1 MKDITLLVMAA
12 GMGSRYG
19 GLKQLESI
27 GPNQETIIDYS
38 IFDAIRAGFTKVVF
52 IIRKDFELVFKE
64 KISNKFSGKI
74 KVEYAFQDINFLPE
88 GYSCPNNREKPWGT
102 AHAIL
107 SAQDL
112 IHEPFVVINGDD
124 FYGMNTFK
132 VIADYYNNGSDGF
145 SMVSFQL
152 GNTLSSNGSVSR
164 GLCTVVNNKLE
175 TVVETH
181 GLKRIDNHIIGD
193 SQIVAEIRHPVSM
206 NVWGFT
212 PRLFK
217 DLNVMFVDF
226 LEREGAQLKSE
237 YLIPTV
243 VNNLI
248 QSKKEDVFVLNSNEA
263 WFGVTYPEDRDFV
276 MNEILKLIENDR
288 YPHKLF

>member
-27 GPNQETIIDYS
+27 GPNEETIIDYS
-38 IFDAIRAGFTKVVF
+38 IFDAIRAGFNKVVF

-112 IHEPFVVINGDD
+112 IHEPFIVINGDD

-132 VIADYYNNGSDGF
+132 VVADYYNNGSDGF

-164 GLCTVVNNKLE
+164 GICTVVNNKLE

-181 GLKRIDNHIIGD
+181 GLKRTDSQIIGD
-193 SQIVAEIRHPVSM
+193 SQIVADSRDPVSM

-212 PRLFK
+212 PRLFNY
-217 DLNVMFVDF
+217 LNVMFVDF
-226 LEREGAQLKSE
+226 LEREGSQLKSE

-248 QSKKEDVFVLNSNEA
+248 QSKKEDVFVLNSDEA
-263 WFGVTYPEDRDFV
+263 WFGVTYQEDRDFV
-276 MNEILKLIENDR
+276 MNEILKLIENGR

>member
-52 IIRKDFELVFKE
+52 IIRKDFEMVFKE

-88 GYSCPNNREKPWGT
+88 GYSCPENREKPWGT

-107 SAQDL
+107 SAQNL
-112 IHEPFVVINGDD
+112 INEPFVVINGDD

-132 VIADYYNNGSDGF
+132 VVADYYNNGSDGF

-164 GLCTVVNNKLE
+164 GICNIINDKLE

-181 GLKRIDNHIIGD
+181 GLKRSNNQIIGD
-193 SQIVAEIRHPVSM
+193 NQIVVGDAAPVSM

-217 DLNVMFVDF
+217 YLNVMFVDF
-226 LEREGAQLKSE
+226 LEREGTQLKSE

-248 QSKKEDVFVLNSNEA
+248 QSKKEDVFVLNSDEA
-263 WFGVTYPEDRDFV
+263 WFGVTYQEDRDFV
-276 MNEILKLIENDR
+276 MNEILKLIKNNR
-288 YPHKLF
+288 YPQKIF

>member
-52 IIRKDFELVFKE
+52 IIRKDFEMVFKE

-88 GYSCPNNREKPWGT
+88 GYSCPENREKPWGT

-107 SAQDL
+107 SAQNL
-112 IHEPFVVINGDD
+112 INEPFVVINGDD

-132 VIADYYNNGSDGF
+132 VVADYYNNGSDGF

-164 GLCTVVNNKLE
+164 GICNIIYDKLE

-181 GLKRIDNHIIGD
+181 GLKRSNNQIIGD
-193 SQIVAEIRHPVSM
+193 NQIVVGDAAPVSM

-217 DLNVMFVDF
+217 YLNVMFVDF
-226 LEREGAQLKSE
+226 LEREGTQLKSE

-248 QSKKEDVFVLNSNEA
+248 QSKKEDVFVLNSDEA
-263 WFGVTYPEDRDFV
+263 WFGVTYQEDRDFV
-276 MNEILKLIENDR
+276 MNEILKLIKNNR
-288 YPHKLF
+288 YPQKIF

>member
-27 GPNQETIIDYS
+27 GPNEETIIDYS

-88 GYSCPNNREKPWGT
+88 GYFCPNNREKPWGT

-112 IHEPFVVINGDD
+112 IHEPFIVINGDD

-132 VIADYYNNGSDGF
+132 VVADYYNNGSDGF

-164 GLCTVVNNKLE
+164 GICTVVNNKLE

-181 GLKRIDNHIIGD
+181 GLKRIDSQIIGD
-193 SQIVAEIRHPVSM
+193 SQIVADSRDPVSM

-212 PRLFK
+212 PRLFNY
-217 DLNVMFVDF
+217 LNVMFVDF
-226 LEREGAQLKSE
+226 LEREGSQLKSE

-248 QSKKEDVFVLNSNEA
+248 QSKEEDVFVLNSDEA
-263 WFGVTYPEDRDFV
+263 WFGVTYQEDRDFV
-276 MNEILKLIENDR
+276 MNEILKLIENGR

>member
-27 GPNQETIIDYS
+27 GPNEETIIDYS

-112 IHEPFVVINGDD
+112 IHEPFIVINGDD

-132 VIADYYNNGSDGF
+132 VVADYYNNGSDGF

-164 GLCTVVNNKLE
+164 GICTVVNNKLE

-181 GLKRIDNHIIGD
+181 GLKRIDSQIIGD
-193 SQIVAEIRHPVSM
+193 SQIVADSRDPVSM

-212 PRLFK
+212 PRLFNY
-217 DLNVMFVDF
+217 LNVMFVDF
-226 LEREGAQLKSE
+226 LEREGSQLKSE

-248 QSKKEDVFVLNSNEA
+248 QSKEEDVFVLNSDEA
-263 WFGVTYPEDRDFV
+263 WFGVTYQEDRDFV
-276 MNEILKLIENDR
+276 MNEILKLIENGR

>member
-27 GPNQETIIDYS
+27 GPNEETIIDYS

-74 KVEYAFQDINFLPE
+74 KVEYAFQDIKFLPE

-112 IHEPFVVINGDD
+112 IHEPFIVINGDD

-132 VIADYYNNGSDGF
+132 VVADYYNNGSDGF

-164 GLCTVVNNKLE
+164 GICTVVNNKLE

-181 GLKRIDNHIIGD
+181 GLKRIDSQIIGD
-193 SQIVAEIRHPVSM
+193 SQIVADSRDPVSM

-212 PRLFK
+212 PRLFNY
-217 DLNVMFVDF
+217 LNVMFVDF
-226 LEREGAQLKSE
+226 LEREGSQLKSE

-248 QSKKEDVFVLNSNEA
+248 QSKEEDVFVLNSDEA
-263 WFGVTYPEDRDFV
+263 WFGVTYQEDRDFV
-276 MNEILKLIENDR
+276 MNEILKLIENGR

>member
-52 IIRKDFELVFKE
+52 IIRKDFEMVFKE

-88 GYSCPNNREKPWGT
+88 GYSCPENREKPWGT

-107 SAQDL
+107 SAQNL
-112 IHEPFVVINGDD
+112 INEPFVVINGDD

-132 VIADYYNNGSDGF
+132 VVADYYNNGSDDF

-152 GNTLSSNGSVSR
+152 GNTLSLNGSVSR
-164 GLCTVVNNKLE
+164 GICNIINDKLE

-181 GLKRIDNHIIGD
+181 GLNRSNNQIIGD
-193 SQIVAEIRHPVSM
+193 NQIVVGDAAPVSM

-217 DLNVMFVDF
+217 YLNVMFVDF
-226 LEREGAQLKSE
+226 LEKEGTQLKSE

-243 VNNLI
+243 INNLI
-248 QSKKEDVFVLNSNEA
+248 QSKKEDVFVLNSDEA
-263 WFGVTYPEDRDFV
+263 WFGVTYQEDRDFV
-276 MNEILKLIENDR
+276 MNEILKLIKNNR

>member
-52 IIRKDFELVFKE
+52 IIRKDFEMVFKE

-88 GYSCPNNREKPWGT
+88 GYFCPENREKPWGT

-107 SAQDL
+107 SAQNL
-112 IHEPFVVINGDD
+112 INEPFVVINGDD

-132 VIADYYNNGSDGF
+132 VVADYYNNGSDDF

-164 GLCTVVNNKLE
+164 GICNIINDKLE

-181 GLKRIDNHIIGD
+181 GLKRSNNQIIGD
-193 SQIVAEIRHPVSM
+193 NQIVVGDAAPVSM

-217 DLNVMFVDF
+217 YLNVMFVDF
-226 LEREGAQLKSE
+226 LEKEGTQLKSE

-243 VNNLI
+243 INNLI
-248 QSKKEDVFVLNSNEA
+248 QSKKEDVFVLNSDEA
-263 WFGVTYPEDRDFV
+263 WFGVTYQEDRDFV
-276 MNEILKLIENDR
+276 MNEILKLIKNNR

>member
-52 IIRKDFELVFKE
+52 IIRKDFEMVFKE

-88 GYSCPNNREKPWGT
+88 GYSCPENREKPWGT

-107 SAQDL
+107 SAQNL
-112 IHEPFVVINGDD
+112 INEPFVVINGDD

-132 VIADYYNNGSDGF
+132 VVADYYNNGSDGF

-164 GLCTVVNNKLE
+164 GICNIINDKLE

-181 GLKRIDNHIIGD
+181 GLKKSNNQIIGD
-193 SQIVAEIRHPVSM
+193 NQIIVGDAAPVSM

-217 DLNVMFVDF
+217 YLNVMFVDF
-226 LEREGAQLKSE
+226 LEKEGTQLKSE

-248 QSKKEDVFVLNSNEA
+248 QSKKEDVFVLNSDEA
-263 WFGVTYPEDRDFV
+263 WFGVTYQEDRDFV
-276 MNEILKLIENDR
+276 MNEILKLIQNNR

>member
-1 MKDITLLVMAA
+1 M
-12 GMGSRYG
+12 
-19 GLKQLESI
+19 
-27 GPNQETIIDYS
+27 
-38 IFDAIRAGFTKVVF
+38 
-52 IIRKDFELVFKE
+52 VFKE

-88 GYSCPNNREKPWGT
+88 GYSCPENREKPWGT

-107 SAQDL
+107 SAQNL
-112 IHEPFVVINGDD
+112 INEPFVVINGDD

-132 VIADYYNNGSDGF
+132 VVADYYNNGSDGF

-164 GLCTVVNNKLE
+164 GICNIINDKLE

-181 GLKRIDNHIIGD
+181 GLKRSNNQIIGD
-193 SQIVAEIRHPVSM
+193 NQIIVGDAAPVSM

-217 DLNVMFVDF
+217 YLNVMFVDF
-226 LEREGAQLKSE
+226 LEREGTQLKSE

-248 QSKKEDVFVLNSNEA
+248 QSKKEDVFVLNSDEA
-263 WFGVTYPEDRDFV
+263 WFGVTYQEDRDFV
-276 MNEILKLIENDR
+276 MNEILKLIKNNR
-288 YPHKLF
+288 YPQKIF

>member
-27 GPNQETIIDYS
+27 GPNEETIIDYS

-74 KVEYAFQDINFLPE
+74 KVEYALQDINFLPE

-112 IHEPFVVINGDD
+112 IHEPFIVINGDD

-132 VIADYYNNGSDGF
+132 VVADYYNNVSDGF

-181 GLKRIDNHIIGD
+181 GLKRINNHIIGD
-193 SQIVAEIRHPVSM
+193 SQIVADSRDPVSM

-212 PRLFK
+212 PKLFNY
-217 DLNVMFVDF
+217 LNEMFVDF
-226 LEREGAQLKSE
+226 LEREGSQLKSE

-248 QSKKEDVFVLNSNEA
+248 QSKEEDVFVLNSDEA
-263 WFGVTYPEDRDFV
+263 WFGVTYQEDRDFV
-276 MNEILKLIENDR
+276 MNEILKLIENGR
-288 YPHKLF
+288 YPTKLF

>member
-52 IIRKDFELVFKE
+52 IIRKDFEMVFKE

-88 GYSCPNNREKPWGT
+88 GYSCPENREKPWGT

-107 SAQDL
+107 SAQNL
-112 IHEPFVVINGDD
+112 INEPFVVINGDD

-132 VIADYYNNGSDGF
+132 VVADYYNNGSDGF

-164 GLCTVVNNKLE
+164 GICNIINDKLE

-181 GLKRIDNHIIGD
+181 GLKRSNNQIIGD
-193 SQIVAEIRHPVSM
+193 NQIVVGDAAPVSM

-217 DLNVMFVDF
+217 YLNVMFVDF
-226 LEREGAQLKSE
+226 LEKEGAQLKSE

-248 QSKKEDVFVLNSNEA
+248 QSKKEDVFVLNSDEA
-263 WFGVTYPEDRDFV
+263 WFGVTYQEDRDFV
-276 MNEILKLIENDR
+276 MNEILKLIKNNR
-288 YPHKLF
+288 YPQKIF

>member
-52 IIRKDFELVFKE
+52 IIRKDFEMVFKE

-88 GYSCPNNREKPWGT
+88 GYSCPENREKPWGT

-107 SAQDL
+107 SAQNL
-112 IHEPFVVINGDD
+112 INEPFVVINGDD

-132 VIADYYNNGSDGF
+132 VVADYYNKGSDGF

-164 GLCTVVNNKLE
+164 GICTAVNHKLE

-181 GLKRIDNHIIGD
+181 GLKRSNNQIIGD
-193 SQIVAEIRHPVSM
+193 NQIVVGDAAPVSM

-212 PRLFK
+212 PRLFEY
-217 DLNVMFVDF
+217 LNVMFVDF
-226 LEREGAQLKSE
+226 LEKEGTQLKSE

-243 VNNLI
+243 INNLI
-248 QSKKEDVFVLNSNEA
+248 QSKKEDVFVLNSDEA
-263 WFGVTYPEDRDFV
+263 WFGVTYQEDRDFV
-276 MNEILKLIENDR
+276 MNEILKLIKNNR

>member
-27 GPNQETIIDYS
+27 GPNEETIIDYS

-74 KVEYAFQDINFLPE
+74 KVEYAFQDIKFLPE

-112 IHEPFVVINGDD
+112 IHEPFIVINGDD

-132 VIADYYNNGSDGF
+132 VVADYYNNGSDGF

-181 GLKRIDNHIIGD
+181 GLKRIDSHIIGD
-193 SQIVAEIRHPVSM
+193 SKIVADSRDPVSM

-212 PRLFK
+212 PRLFNY
-217 DLNVMFVDF
+217 LNVMFVDF
-226 LEREGAQLKSE
+226 LETEGSQLKSE

-248 QSKKEDVFVLNSNEA
+248 QSKEEDVFVLNSDES
-263 WFGVTYPEDRDFV
+263 WFGVTYQEDRDFV
-276 MNEILKLIENDR
+276 MNEILKLIENGR

>member
-27 GPNQETIIDYS
+27 GPNEETIIDYS

-74 KVEYAFQDINFLPE
+74 KVEYAFQDIKFLPE

-112 IHEPFVVINGDD
+112 IHEPFIVINGDD

-132 VIADYYNNGSDGF
+132 VVADYYNNGSDGF

-181 GLKRIDNHIIGD
+181 GLKRIDSQIIGD
-193 SQIVAEIRHPVSM
+193 SQIVADSRDPVSM

-212 PRLFK
+212 PRLFNY
-217 DLNVMFVDF
+217 LNVMFVDF
-226 LEREGAQLKSE
+226 LEREGSQLKSE

-248 QSKKEDVFVLNSNEA
+248 QSKEEDVFVLNSDES
-263 WFGVTYPEDRDFV
+263 WFGVTYQEDRDFV
-276 MNEILKLIENDR
+276 MNEILKLIENGR

>member
-1 MKDITLLVMAA
+1 MPSPRNSKGKTRLDSAW
-12 GMGSRYG
+12 
-19 GLKQLESI
+19 
-27 GPNQETIIDYS
+27 
-38 IFDAIRAGFTKVVF
+38 VVLSL
-52 IIRKDFELVFKE
+52 DFESVFKE

-193 SQIVAEIRHPVSM
+193 SQ
-206 NVWGFT
+206 
-212 PRLFK
+212 K
-217 DLNVMFVDF
+217 
-226 LEREGAQLKSE
+226 KSE
-237 YLIPTV
+237 LVRFFKRSLVIVNFYHISIRFVKIPLI
-243 VNNLI
+243 L
-248 QSKKEDVFVLNSNEA
+248 
-263 WFGVTYPEDRDFV
+263 
-276 MNEILKLIENDR
+276 
-288 YPHKLF
+288 

>member
-52 IIRKDFELVFKE
+52 IIRKDFEMVFKE

-88 GYSCPNNREKPWGT
+88 GYSCPENREKPWGT

-107 SAQDL
+107 SAQNL
-112 IHEPFVVINGDD
+112 INEPFVVINGDD

-132 VIADYYNNGSDGF
+132 VVADYYNKGSDGF

-164 GLCTVVNNKLE
+164 GICTAVNHKLE

-181 GLKRIDNHIIGD
+181 GLKRSNNQIIGD
-193 SQIVAEIRHPVSM
+193 NQIVVGDAAPVSM

-217 DLNVMFVDF
+217 YLNVMFVDF
-226 LEREGAQLKSE
+226 LEKEGTQLKSE

-248 QSKKEDVFVLNSNEA
+248 QSKKEDVFVLNSDEA
-263 WFGVTYPEDRDFV
+263 WFGVTYQEDRDFV
-276 MNEILKLIENDR
+276 MNEILKLIKNNR
-288 YPHKLF
+288 YPQKIF

>member
-52 IIRKDFELVFKE
+52 IIRKDFEMVFKE

-88 GYSCPNNREKPWGT
+88 GYSCPENREKPWGT

-107 SAQDL
+107 SAQNL
-112 IHEPFVVINGDD
+112 INEPFVVINGDD

-132 VIADYYNNGSDGF
+132 VVADYYNKGSDGF

-164 GLCTVVNNKLE
+164 GICTAVNHKLE

-181 GLKRIDNHIIGD
+181 GLKRSNNQIIGD
-193 SQIVAEIRHPVSM
+193 NQIVVGDAAPVSM

-217 DLNVMFVDF
+217 YLNVMFVDF
-226 LEREGAQLKSE
+226 LEKEGTQLKSE

-248 QSKKEDVFVLNSNEA
+248 QSKKEDVFVLNSDEA
-263 WFGVTYPEDRDFV
+263 WFGVTYQEDRDFV
-276 MNEILKLIENDR
+276 MNEILKLIKNNR

>member
-52 IIRKDFELVFKE
+52 IIRKDFESVFKE

-193 SQIVAEIRHPVSM
+193 SQIVSESRHPVSM

-212 PRLFK
+212 PRLFNY
-217 DLNVMFVDF
+217 LNVMFVDF

-248 QSKKEDVFVLNSNEA
+248 QSKEEDVFVLNSDEA
-263 WFGVTYPEDRDFV
+263 WFGVTYQEDRDFV

>member
-38 IFDAIRAGFTKVVF
+38 IFDAIRTGFTKVVF
-52 IIRKDFELVFKE
+52 IIRKDFEMVFKE

-88 GYSCPNNREKPWGT
+88 GYSCPENREKPWGT

-107 SAQDL
+107 SAQNL
-112 IHEPFVVINGDD
+112 INEPFVVINGDD

-132 VIADYYNNGSDGF
+132 VVADYYNNGSDGF

-164 GLCTVVNNKLE
+164 GICNIIYDKLE

-181 GLKRIDNHIIGD
+181 GLKRSNNQIIGD
-193 SQIVAEIRHPVSM
+193 NQIIVGDAAPVSM

-217 DLNVMFVDF
+217 YLNVMFVDF
-226 LEREGAQLKSE
+226 LEREGTQLKSE

-248 QSKKEDVFVLNSNEA
+248 QSKKEDVFVLNSDEA
-263 WFGVTYPEDRDFV
+263 WFGVTYQEDRDFV
-276 MNEILKLIENDR
+276 MNEILKLIKNNR
-288 YPHKLF
+288 YPQKIF

>member
-52 IIRKDFELVFKE
+52 IIRKDFEMVFKE

-88 GYSCPNNREKPWGT
+88 GYSCPENREKPWGT

-107 SAQDL
+107 SAQNL
-112 IHEPFVVINGDD
+112 INEPFVVINGDD

-132 VIADYYNNGSDGF
+132 VVADYYNNGSDGF

-164 GLCTVVNNKLE
+164 GICTAVNHKLE

-181 GLKRIDNHIIGD
+181 GLKRSNNQIIGD
-193 SQIVAEIRHPVSM
+193 NQIVVGDAAPVSM

-212 PRLFK
+212 PRLFEY
-217 DLNVMFVDF
+217 LNVMFVDF
-226 LEREGAQLKSE
+226 LEKEGTQLKSE

-248 QSKKEDVFVLNSNEA
+248 QSKKEDVFVLNSDEA
-263 WFGVTYPEDRDFV
+263 WFGVTYQEDRDFV
-276 MNEILKLIENDR
+276 MNEILKLIKNNR

>member
-52 IIRKDFELVFKE
+52 IIRKDFEMVFKE

-88 GYSCPNNREKPWGT
+88 GYSCPENREKPWGT

-107 SAQDL
+107 SAQNL
-112 IHEPFVVINGDD
+112 INEPFVVINGDD

-132 VIADYYNNGSDGF
+132 VVADYYNNGSDGF

-164 GLCTVVNNKLE
+164 GICNIINDKLE

-181 GLKRIDNHIIGD
+181 GLKRSNNQIIGD
-193 SQIVAEIRHPVSM
+193 NQIIVGDAAPVSM

-217 DLNVMFVDF
+217 YLNVMFVDF
-226 LEREGAQLKSE
+226 LEREGTQLKSE

-248 QSKKEDVFVLNSNEA
+248 QSKKEDVFVLNSDEA
-263 WFGVTYPEDRDFV
+263 WFGVTYQEDRDFV
-276 MNEILKLIENDR
+276 MNEILKLIKNNR

>member
-52 IIRKDFELVFKE
+52 IIRKDFEMVFKE

-88 GYSCPNNREKPWGT
+88 GYSCPENREKPWGT

-107 SAQDL
+107 SAQNL
-112 IHEPFVVINGDD
+112 INEPFVVINGDD

-132 VIADYYNNGSDGF
+132 VVADYYNKGSDGF

-164 GLCTVVNNKLE
+164 GICTAVNHKLE

-181 GLKRIDNHIIGD
+181 GLKRSNNQIIGD
-193 SQIVAEIRHPVSM
+193 NQIVVGDAAPVSM

-217 DLNVMFVDF
+217 YLNVMFVDF
-226 LEREGAQLKSE
+226 LEKEGTQLKSE

-248 QSKKEDVFVLNSNEA
+248 QSKKEDVFVLNSDEA
-263 WFGVTYPEDRDFV
+263 WFGVTYQEDRDFV
-276 MNEILKLIENDR
+276 MNEILKLIQNNR

>member
-52 IIRKDFELVFKE
+52 IIRKDFEMVFKE

-88 GYSCPNNREKPWGT
+88 GYSCPENREKPWGT

-107 SAQDL
+107 SAQNL
-112 IHEPFVVINGDD
+112 INEPFVVINGDD

-132 VIADYYNNGSDGF
+132 VVADYYNNGSDGF

-164 GLCTVVNNKLE
+164 GICNIINDKLE

-181 GLKRIDNHIIGD
+181 GLKRSNNQIIGD
-193 SQIVAEIRHPVSM
+193 NQIVVGDAAPVSM

-217 DLNVMFVDF
+217 NLNVMFVDF
-226 LEREGAQLKSE
+226 LEREGTQLKSE

-248 QSKKEDVFVLNSNEA
+248 QSKKEDVFVLNSDEA
-263 WFGVTYPEDRDFV
+263 WFGVTYQEDRDFV
-276 MNEILKLIENDR
+276 MNEILKLIKNNR
-288 YPHKLF
+288 YPQKIF

>member
-38 IFDAIRAGFTKVVF
+38 IFDAIRAGFTKVIF
-52 IIRKDFELVFKE
+52 IIRKDFESVFKE

-248 QSKKEDVFVLNSNEA
+248 QSKEEDVFVLNSNEA
-263 WFGVTYPEDRDFV
+263 WFGVTYQEDRDFV

>member
-52 IIRKDFELVFKE
+52 IIRKDFEMVFKE

-88 GYSCPNNREKPWGT
+88 GYFCPENREKPWGT

-107 SAQDL
+107 SAQNL
-112 IHEPFVVINGDD
+112 INEPFVVINGDD

-132 VIADYYNNGSDGF
+132 VVADYYNNGSDDF

-164 GLCTVVNNKLE
+164 GICTAVNHKLE

-181 GLKRIDNHIIGD
+181 GLKRSNNQIIGD
-193 SQIVAEIRHPVSM
+193 NQIVVGDAAPVSM

-217 DLNVMFVDF
+217 YLNVMFVDF
-226 LEREGAQLKSE
+226 LEKEGTQLKSE

-248 QSKKEDVFVLNSNEA
+248 QSKKEDVFVLNSDEA
-263 WFGVTYPEDRDFV
+263 WFGVTYQEDRDFV
-276 MNEILKLIENDR
+276 MNEILKLIKNNR

>member
-38 IFDAIRAGFTKVVF
+38 IYDAIRAGFSKVVF
-52 IIRKDFELVFKE
+52 IIRKDFESVFKE
-64 KISNKFSGKI
+64 KISSKFSGKI
-74 KVEYAFQDINFLPE
+74 KVEYAFQDINFLPA
-88 GYSCPNNREKPWGT
+88 GYFCPENREKPWGT

-112 IHEPFVVINGDD
+112 INEPFVVINGDD

-132 VIADYYNNGSDGF
+132 VVADYYDNGSDDF

-152 GNTLSSNGSVSR
+152 NNTLSLNGSVSR
-164 GLCTVVNNKLE
+164 GICTVINDKLE

-181 GLKRIDNHIIGD
+181 GLKRSNGQIIGD
-193 SQIVAEIRHPVSM
+193 SQIVLEGSDPVSM

-212 PRLFK
+212 PRLF
-217 DLNVMFVDF
+217 DYLNVMFIDF
-226 LEREGAQLKSE
+226 LKNEGNQLKSE

-243 VNNLI
+243 INNLI
-248 QSKKEDVFVLNSNEA
+248 QAKKEGVFVLNSDEA
-263 WFGVTYPEDRDFV
+263 WFGVTYQEDRDYV
-276 MNEILKLIENDR
+276 MNEILKLIKDDR

>member
-27 GPNQETIIDYS
+27 GPNEETIIDYS

-52 IIRKDFELVFKE
+52 IIRKDFELDFKE

-74 KVEYAFQDINFLPE
+74 KVAYAFQDIIFLPE

-112 IHEPFVVINGDD
+112 IHEPFIVINGDD

-132 VIADYYNNGSDGF
+132 VVADYYNNGSDSF

-181 GLKRIDNHIIGD
+181 GLKRIDSHIIGD
-193 SQIVAEIRHPVSM
+193 SQIVADSRDPVSM

-212 PRLFK
+212 PRLFNY
-217 DLNVMFVDF
+217 LNVMFVDF
-226 LEREGAQLKSE
+226 LKREGSQLKSE

-248 QSKKEDVFVLNSNEA
+248 QSKEEDVFVLNSDEA
-263 WFGVTYPEDRDFV
+263 WFGVTYQKDRDFV
-276 MNEILKLIENDR
+276 MNKILKLIENGR

>member
-52 IIRKDFELVFKE
+52 IIRKDFEMVFKE

-88 GYSCPNNREKPWGT
+88 GYSCPENREKPWGT

-107 SAQDL
+107 SAQNL
-112 IHEPFVVINGDD
+112 INEPFVVINGDD

-132 VIADYYNNGSDGF
+132 VVADYYNNGSDGF

-164 GLCTVVNNKLE
+164 GICNIINDKLE

-181 GLKRIDNHIIGD
+181 GLKRSNNQIIGD
-193 SQIVAEIRHPVSM
+193 NQIIVGDAAPVSM

-217 DLNVMFVDF
+217 YLNVMFVDF
-226 LEREGAQLKSE
+226 LEKEGTQLKSE

-248 QSKKEDVFVLNSNEA
+248 QSKKEDVFVLNSDEA
-263 WFGVTYPEDRDFV
+263 WFGVTYQEDRDFV
-276 MNEILKLIENDR
+276 MNEILKLIKNNR
-288 YPHKLF
+288 YPQKIF

>member
-27 GPNQETIIDYS
+27 GPNEETIIDYS

-74 KVEYAFQDINFLPE
+74 KVEYAFQDIKFLPE

-112 IHEPFVVINGDD
+112 IHEPFIVINGDD

-132 VIADYYNNGSDGF
+132 VVADYYNNGSDGF

-164 GLCTVVNNKLE
+164 GICTVVNNKLE

-181 GLKRIDNHIIGD
+181 GLKRIDSQIIGD
-193 SQIVAEIRHPVSM
+193 SQIVADSRDPVSM

-212 PRLFK
+212 PRLFNY
-217 DLNVMFVDF
+217 LNVMFVDF
-226 LEREGAQLKSE
+226 LEREGSQLKSE
-237 YLIPTV
+237 DLITTV

-248 QSKKEDVFVLNSNEA
+248 QSKEEDVFVLNSDEA
-263 WFGVTYPEDRDFV
+263 WFGVTYQEDRDYV
-276 MNEILKLIENDR
+276 MNEILKLIKDDR

>member
-52 IIRKDFELVFKE
+52 IIRKDFEMVFKE

-88 GYSCPNNREKPWGT
+88 GYFCPENREKPWGT

-107 SAQDL
+107 SAQNL
-112 IHEPFVVINGDD
+112 INEPFVVINGDD

-132 VIADYYNNGSDGF
+132 VVADYYNNGSDDF

-152 GNTLSSNGSVSR
+152 GNTLSLNGSVSR
-164 GLCTVVNNKLE
+164 GICTVVNHKLE

-181 GLKRIDNHIIGD
+181 GLNRSNNQIIGD
-193 SQIVAEIRHPVSM
+193 NQIVVGDVAPVSM

-212 PRLFK
+212 PRLFEY
-217 DLNVMFVDF
+217 LNVMFVDF
-226 LEREGAQLKSE
+226 LEKEGTQLKSE

-243 VNNLI
+243 INNLI
-248 QSKKEDVFVLNSNEA
+248 QSKKEDVFVLNSDEA
-263 WFGVTYPEDRDFV
+263 WFGVTYQEDRDFV
-276 MNEILKLIENDR
+276 MNEILKLIKNNR

>member
-52 IIRKDFELVFKE
+52 IIRKDFEMVFKE

-88 GYSCPNNREKPWGT
+88 GYSCPENREKPWGT

-107 SAQDL
+107 SAQNL
-112 IHEPFVVINGDD
+112 INEPFVVINGDD

-132 VIADYYNNGSDGF
+132 VVADYYNNGSAGF

-164 GLCTVVNNKLE
+164 GICNIINDKLE

-181 GLKRIDNHIIGD
+181 GLNRSNNQIIGD
-193 SQIVAEIRHPVSM
+193 NQIVVGDAAPVSM

-212 PRLFK
+212 PRLFEY
-217 DLNVMFVDF
+217 LNVMFVDF
-226 LEREGAQLKSE
+226 LEKEGTQLKSE

-243 VNNLI
+243 INNLI
-248 QSKKEDVFVLNSNEA
+248 QSKKEDVFVLNSDEA
-263 WFGVTYPEDRDFV
+263 WFGVTYQEDRDFV
-276 MNEILKLIENDR
+276 MNEILKLIKNNR

>member
-52 IIRKDFELVFKE
+52 IIRKDFEMVFKE

-88 GYSCPNNREKPWGT
+88 GYSCPENREKPWGT

-107 SAQDL
+107 SAQNL
-112 IHEPFVVINGDD
+112 INEPFVVINGDD

-132 VIADYYNNGSDGF
+132 VVADYYNNGSDGF

-164 GLCTVVNNKLE
+164 GICNIINDKLE

-181 GLKRIDNHIIGD
+181 GLKRSNNQIIGD
-193 SQIVAEIRHPVSM
+193 NQIVVGDAAPVSM

-217 DLNVMFVDF
+217 YLNVMFVDF
-226 LEREGAQLKSE
+226 LEKEGTQLKSE

-243 VNNLI
+243 INNLI
-248 QSKKEDVFVLNSNEA
+248 QSKKEDVFVLNSDEA
-263 WFGVTYPEDRDFV
+263 WFGVTYQEDRDFV
-276 MNEILKLIENDR
+276 MNEILKLIKNNR

>member
-52 IIRKDFELVFKE
+52 IIRKDFEMVFKE

-88 GYSCPNNREKPWGT
+88 GYSCPENREKPWGT

-107 SAQDL
+107 SAQNL
-112 IHEPFVVINGDD
+112 INEPFVVINGDD

-132 VIADYYNNGSDGF
+132 VVADYYNNGSDGF

-164 GLCTVVNNKLE
+164 GICNIINDKLE

-181 GLKRIDNHIIGD
+181 GLKRSNNQIIGD
-193 SQIVAEIRHPVSM
+193 NQIVVGDAAPVSM

-217 DLNVMFVDF
+217 YLNVMFVDF
-226 LEREGAQLKSE
+226 LEKEGTQLKSE

-248 QSKKEDVFVLNSNEA
+248 QSKKEDVFVLNSDEA
-263 WFGVTYPEDRDFV
+263 WFGVTYQEDRDFV
-276 MNEILKLIENDR
+276 MNEILKLIKNNR
-288 YPHKLF
+288 YPQKIF

>member
-27 GPNQETIIDYS
+27 GPNEETIIDYS

-112 IHEPFVVINGDD
+112 IHEPFIVINGDD

-132 VIADYYNNGSDGF
+132 VVADYYNNGSDGF

-181 GLKRIDNHIIGD
+181 GLKRIDSQIIGD
-193 SQIVAEIRHPVSM
+193 SQIVADSRDPVSM

-212 PRLFK
+212 PRLFNY
-217 DLNVMFVDF
+217 LNVMFVDF
-226 LEREGAQLKSE
+226 LEREGSQLKSE

-248 QSKKEDVFVLNSNEA
+248 QSKEEDVFVLNSDEA
-263 WFGVTYPEDRDFV
+263 WFGVTYQEDRDFV
-276 MNEILKLIENDR
+276 MNEILKLIENGR
-288 YPHKLF
+288 YSHKLF

>member
-52 IIRKDFELVFKE
+52 IIRKDFEMVFKE

-88 GYSCPNNREKPWGT
+88 GYSCPENREKPWGT

-107 SAQDL
+107 SAQNL
-112 IHEPFVVINGDD
+112 INEPFVVINGDD

-132 VIADYYNNGSDGF
+132 VVADYYNNGSDGF

-164 GLCTVVNNKLE
+164 GICNIINDKLE

-181 GLKRIDNHIIGD
+181 GLKRSNNQIIGD
-193 SQIVAEIRHPVSM
+193 NQIIVGDAAPVSM

-217 DLNVMFVDF
+217 YLNVMFVDF
-226 LEREGAQLKSE
+226 LEREGTQLKSE

-248 QSKKEDVFVLNSNEA
+248 QSKKEDVFVLNSDEA
-263 WFGVTYPEDRDFV
+263 WFGVTYQEDRDFV
-276 MNEILKLIENDR
+276 INEILKLIKNNR
-288 YPHKLF
+288 YPQKIF

>member
-27 GPNQETIIDYS
+27 GPNDETIIDYS

-112 IHEPFVVINGDD
+112 IHEPFIVINGDD

-132 VIADYYNNGSDGF
+132 VVADYYNNGSDGF

-164 GLCTVVNNKLE
+164 GICTVVNNKLE

-181 GLKRIDNHIIGD
+181 GLKRIDSQIIGD
-193 SQIVAEIRHPVSM
+193 SQIVADSRDPVSM

-212 PRLFK
+212 PRLFNY
-217 DLNVMFVDF
+217 LNVMFVDF
-226 LEREGAQLKSE
+226 LEREGSQLKSE

-248 QSKKEDVFVLNSNEA
+248 QSKEEDVFVLNSDEA
-263 WFGVTYPEDRDFV
+263 WFGVTYQEDRDFV
-276 MNEILKLIENDR
+276 MNEILKLIENGR

>member
-27 GPNQETIIDYS
+27 GPNEETIIDYS

-74 KVEYAFQDINFLPE
+74 KVEYAFQDMNFLPE

-112 IHEPFVVINGDD
+112 IHEPFIVINGDD

-132 VIADYYNNGSDGF
+132 VVADYYNNGSDGF

-164 GLCTVVNNKLE
+164 GICTVVNNKLE

-181 GLKRIDNHIIGD
+181 GLKRIDSQIIGD
-193 SQIVAEIRHPVSM
+193 SQIVADSRDPVSM

-212 PRLFK
+212 PRLFNY
-217 DLNVMFVDF
+217 LNVMFVDF
-226 LEREGAQLKSE
+226 LEREGSQLKSE

-248 QSKKEDVFVLNSNEA
+248 QSKEEDVFVLNSDEA
-263 WFGVTYPEDRDFV
+263 WFGVTYQEDRDFV
-276 MNEILKLIENDR
+276 MNEILKLIENGR

>member
-52 IIRKDFELVFKE
+52 IIRKDFEMVFKE

-88 GYSCPNNREKPWGT
+88 GYSCPENREKPWGT

-107 SAQDL
+107 SAQNL
-112 IHEPFVVINGDD
+112 INEPFVVINGDD

-132 VIADYYNNGSDGF
+132 VVADYYNNGSDGF

-164 GLCTVVNNKLE
+164 GICTAVNHKLE

-181 GLKRIDNHIIGD
+181 GLKRSNNQIIGD
-193 SQIVAEIRHPVSM
+193 NQIIVGDAAPVSM

-217 DLNVMFVDF
+217 YLNVMFVDF
-226 LEREGAQLKSE
+226 LEKEGTQLKSE

-243 VNNLI
+243 INNLI
-248 QSKKEDVFVLNSNEA
+248 QSKKEDVFVLNSDEA
-263 WFGVTYPEDRDFV
+263 WFGVTYQEDRDFV
-276 MNEILKLIENDR
+276 MNEILKLIQNNR